1 MEEGAARSREAGE
14 RTLMTCAAQRTSG
27 DGVGGKEAT
36 LDTEVGVVGTRRV
49 ERVLRRR
56 KVVSSSVLL
65 IPPTL
70 HLSLVI

>member
-1 MEEGAARSREAGE
+1 
-14 RTLMTCAAQRTSG
+14 MTCAAQRTSG

-49 ERVLRRR
+49 EKVLRGK
-56 KVVSSSVLL
+56 KVISSSVLL

-70 HLSLVI
+70 HLSLVL